1 MEGKPMRRCTSI
13 RPGETGMDVTSRCT
27 LGDPNKLPEGVPQPA
42 RMPYISD
49 KHPRQ
54 TLEVINLLRKHREL
68 CDVVLVVGA
77 KKIYAHRVILSACSP
92 YFRAMFTGELAES
105 RQTEVVIRDID
116 ERAMELLIDFAY
128 TSQIT
133 VEEGNVQTLLP
144 AACLLQLA
152 EIQEACCEFLK
163 RQLDPSNCL
172 GIRAFADTHSCR
184 ELLRIADKFTQH
196 NFQEV
201 MESEEFMLLPA
212 NQLID
217 IISSDELNVRSEE
230 QVFNAVMAWVK
241 YSIQE
246 RRPQLPQ
253 VLQHVRLPL
262 LSPKFLVGTVG
273 SDPLIKSDEECRDL
287 VDEAKN
293 YLLLPQERPLM
304 QGPRTRPRKPIRCGE
319 VLFAVGGWCSGDAIS
334 SVERY
339 DPQTNE
345 WRMVASMSK
354 RRCGVGV
361 SVLDDLLYAV
371 GGHDGSSYLNSV
383 ESSVVAWWIGH
394 RPANLEVASSIPSW
408 GTCLGC
414 RYDPKTNQWSSD
426 VAPTSTCRTSV
437 GVAVLGG
444 FLYAVGGQD
453 GVSCLNIVER
463 YDPKENK
470 WTRVASMSTRRLGVA
485 VAVLGGFLYAV
496 GGSDGTSPLNTVER
510 YNPQENRWHTI
521 APMGTRRKHL
531 GCAVY
536 QDMIYAVGGRDDT
549 TELSS
554 AERYN
559 PRTNQWSPVVA
570 MTSRRSGAVWWDEL
584 PPAGGRRGSD

>member
-1 MEGKPMRRCTSI
+1 MEGKPMRRCTNI

-383 ESSVVAWWIGH
+383 E
-394 RPANLEVASSIPSW
+394 
-408 GTCLGC
+408 
-414 RYDPKTNQWSSD
+414 
-426 VAPTSTCRTSV
+426 
-437 GVAVLGG
+437 
-444 FLYAVGGQD
+444 
-453 GVSCLNIVER
+453 R

-559 PRTNQWSPVVA
+559 PRSNQWSPVVA
-570 MTSRRSGAVWWDEL
+570 MTSRRSGVGLAVVNGQL
-584 PPAGGRRGSD
+584 MAVGGFDGTTYLKTIEVFDPDANTWRLYGGMNYRRLGGGVGVIKMTHCESHIW